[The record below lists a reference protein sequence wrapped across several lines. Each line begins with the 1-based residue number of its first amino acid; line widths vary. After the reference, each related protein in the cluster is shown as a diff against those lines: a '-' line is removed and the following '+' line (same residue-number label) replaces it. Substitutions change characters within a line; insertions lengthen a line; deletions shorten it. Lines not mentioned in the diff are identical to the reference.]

1 MTTFKAIEWLESV
14 VRPLEIPKQ
23 PSNFLIGQSF
33 MFPTTNGCSIVK
45 TSGMYLKHKLYIV
58 IHGVKQCD

>member
-1 MTTFKAIEWLESV
+1 MTRFKAIEWLESV
-14 VRPLEIPKQ
+14 VSPLKIAKQ
-23 PSNFLIGQSF
+23 PSNFFIGQSF
-33 MFPTTNGCSIVK
+33 MFPTTNGCSIIM